1 MNDYSHP
8 KYKNLYQEILID
20 YNFRYG
26 KFSPIPYPTLTNLH
40 HHEQQR
46 NQKIT
51 RQRYQSV
58 GTN

>member
-8 KYKNLYQEILID
+8 KYKNLYEEILID

-26 KFSPIPYPTLTNLH
+26 KYNPIPYPTITELRH
-40 HHEQQR
+40 YEQQR
-46 NQKIT
+46 NPKNT
-51 RQRYQSV
+51 TKRYQSV